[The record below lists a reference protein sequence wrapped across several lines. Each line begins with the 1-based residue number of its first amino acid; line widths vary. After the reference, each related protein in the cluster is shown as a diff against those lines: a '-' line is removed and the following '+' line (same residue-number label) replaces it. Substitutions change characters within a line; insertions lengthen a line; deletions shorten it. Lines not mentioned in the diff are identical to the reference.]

1 MVGDAPFKKSLG
13 ELSSETKK
21 LVNILP
27 KELETKIE
35 KAKVIYPE
43 LEPNNLQFQSF
54 ASFVSDNENNSFN
67 IVVLGPTGCGKST
80 IINQLF
86 NRTVSATAATAG
98 PVTQELEFFHGDLI
112 TSEEGSKQITIIDT
126 IGKYSFYDNNYQY
139 NYIDINEKQIQ

>member
-1 MVGDAPFKKSLG
+1 MVGDAPFKKALG
-13 ELSSETKK
+13 ELSNQTKI
-21 LVNILP
+21 LVNTLP

-43 LEPNNLQFQSF
+43 LEPNNLQFQNF
-54 ASFVSDNENNSFN
+54 ATSVFDNENNSFN

-126 IGKYSFYDNNYQY
+126 IGKYIVHNNNYQY
-139 NYIDINEKQIQ
+139 NHIDINEKQIQ

>member
-1 MVGDAPFKKSLG
+1 MSYQMVGDAPFKKSLG

-35 KAKVIYPE
+35 IAKVIHHE
-43 LEPNNLQFQSF
+43 LEPNNLQFRGF
-54 ASFVSDNENNSFN
+54 ATSVSDNEFNSFN

-112 TSEEGSKQITIIDT
+112 TNEEGSKQITVIDT
-126 IGKYSFYDNNYQY
+126 IGNY
-139 NYIDINEKQIQ
+139 

>member
-1 MVGDAPFKKSLG
+1 MIGDALFKKSLG

-21 LVNILP
+21 LVNNLP
-27 KELETKIE
+27 KELETKAEI
-35 KAKVIYPE
+35 AKVIYPE
-43 LEPNNLQFQSF
+43 LEPNNLQFQNF
-54 ASFVSDNENNSFN
+54 ATSVSDNENNSFN

-98 PVTQELEFFHGDLI
+98 SVTQELKFFHGDLI

-126 IGKYSFYDNNYQY
+126 IGKYIFYNNDHQY
-139 NYIDINEKQIQ
+139 NYIDINEKQIE

>member
-13 ELSSETKK
+13 ELSNQTKI
-21 LVNILP
+21 LVNTLP

-35 KAKVIYPE
+35 IAKVIYPE
-43 LEPNNLQFQSF
+43 LEPNNLQFQNF
-54 ASFVSDNENNSFN
+54 ATSVSDNENNSFN

-98 PVTQELEFFHGDLI
+98 PVTQELKFFHGDLI

-126 IGKYSFYDNNYQY
+126 IGKYIFFSHNYRY
-139 NYIDINEKQIQ
+139 NYIDIIEKQIQ